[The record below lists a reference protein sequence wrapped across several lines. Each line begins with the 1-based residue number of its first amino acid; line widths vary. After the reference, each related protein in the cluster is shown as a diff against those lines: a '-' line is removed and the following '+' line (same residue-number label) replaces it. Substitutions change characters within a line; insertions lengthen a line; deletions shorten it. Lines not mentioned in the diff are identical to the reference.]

1 MITNSMPG
9 PQDFEG
15 VMHRTIRLVGA
26 NVPRAT
32 LQKVAEL
39 LQTLRWEFKDYGVNL
54 YFLVNNNG
62 SVDCATE
69 WSGKV
74 DGVITM
80 NASTFHDA
88 AYGKANLGTAMLM
101 GKIRIQGISPIKLG
115 KFNSLLKP
123 FLDSYRQACGE
134 LYDPAG

>member
-1 MITNSMPG
+1 MR
-9 PQDFEG
+9 
-15 VMHRTIRLVGA
+15 RTIQLVGA
-26 NVPRAT
+26 DVPRTT

-54 YFLVNNNG
+54 YFLVNDKGN
-62 SVDCATE
+62 VDCANE

-101 GKIRIQGISPIKLG
+101 GKIHIQGISPLKLG

-123 FLDSYRQACGE
+123 LLDSYRQACGE